1 MPPKSNYDSYKIS
14 ETGNWNVAAD
24 YVKLKIM
31 KFLYL
36 VDELEIIC
44 TFGYSDILQEL
55 TIPVS
60 DDRKKIVA
68 FKRLVKYL
76 LMLIR
81 NTEFAIRKQDD
92 KEAFKKS
99 KESLENIEL
108 VIPALYNNRLNKVT
122 KQGSVNLEKERF
134 EKVLLAVIKIKSD
147 ILTPLNNSNLIFTP
161 SEEFDPHA
169 YKKKLMEDASNLG

>member
-1 MPPKSNYDSYKIS
+1 MPPKSNYDTYKIS

-31 KFLYL
+31 KFLYW
-36 VDELEIIC
+36 VDEYEIIC

-60 DDRKKIVA
+60 EDKIKIVA

-81 NTEFAIRKQDD
+81 NTEFAIKKKED
-92 KEAFKKS
+92 KESFKKA
-99 KESLENIEL
+99 KEDLERIEGI
-108 VIPALYNNRLNKVT
+108 IPALYKSKTNRVT
-122 KQGSVNLEKERF
+122 KQGSISLENEKF
-134 EKVLLAVIKIKSD
+134 EKVLLEVIKIKSK
-147 ILTPLNNSNLIFTP
+147 INTPLNNSNLIFTP
-161 SEEFDPHA
+161 SEEFDPRA
-169 YKKKLMEDASNLG
+169 YKEKLMEDASRLG